1 MKMKDKTIKELE
13 GLKPDDLLKVYDLV
27 LSLKRDLDKK
37 AKGETTPPYVRVRE
51 ALKSCKG
58 SLSED
63 ILSLREDRV

>member
-13 GLKPDDLLKVYDLV
+13 GLKPDDLLKIYDLI
-27 LSLKRDLDKK
+27 LSLKRDLNKK
-37 AKGETTPPYVRVRE
+37 TKEETTPPYMKVRE